1 MINASNFVRTERKRP
16 LAGLAEA
23 HSQADA
29 RQSESAQGRSATLVA
44 TDVRFALFRD
54 QIQDISTEDCEA
66 PSQPRCLLWGHVR
79 RGLPWPPVC
88 PLPLCSV
95 RDSRPAQGAL
105 MLLSTLRNRRSQI
118 RSGVRANQLPRGV
131 SRAEAHLSATQML
144 KSPSRPRSAMVTTR
158 MRCSP
163 KPSRDEVHTPA
174 RL

>member
-1 MINASNFVRTERKRP
+1 MRAISCERNENGRLPDLLKRIRR
-16 LAGLAEA
+16 LTRD
-23 HSQADA
+23 SQ
-29 RQSESAQGRSATLVA
+29 ESAQGRSATLVA
-44 TDVRFALFRD
+44 TDARFALLRD
-54 QIQDISTEDCEA
+54 QIQDISKVEDCEA

-131 SRAEAHLSATQML
+131 SRAEQHFSSTL
-144 KSPSRPRSAMVTTR
+144 RSAQEPITT
-158 MRCSP
+158 
-163 KPSRDEVHTPA
+163 
-174 RL
+174 